1 MQRERTAEDE
11 LKGQNKTHQ
20 TKHRTLH
27 RLKCSKH
34 KITLRIRSDVLVQI
48 TR

>member
-20 TKHRTLH
+20 TNIGHCTVCNAQNIK
-27 RLKCSKH
+27 
-34 KITLRIRSDVLVQI
+34 
-48 TR
+48 